1 MGNGAFIPVSDG
13 DWTVFQS
20 VFHRVLTYAGTRA
33 SDGPC
38 RGRESAADL
47 DPGSCSVEDASKV
60 SEKTCRPPKRV
71 HKNRLTTFRTKLS
84 VHRRGRQRKLRRTLA
99 TFRTKLSVH
108 RRGHQRKLCT
118 RSSLSCSCQQCVA
131 PLGLLF

>member
-13 DWTVFQS
+13 DGTVFQS

-60 SEKTCRPPKRV
+60 SEKNLPSTEEGAQESVDDVSDKTFRPPKRPPE
-71 HKNRLTTFRTKLS
+71 KT
-84 VHRRGRQRKLRRTLA
+84 
-99 TFRTKLSVH
+99 
-108 RRGHQRKLCT
+108 
-118 RSSLSCSCQQCVA
+118 
-131 PLGLLF
+131 P